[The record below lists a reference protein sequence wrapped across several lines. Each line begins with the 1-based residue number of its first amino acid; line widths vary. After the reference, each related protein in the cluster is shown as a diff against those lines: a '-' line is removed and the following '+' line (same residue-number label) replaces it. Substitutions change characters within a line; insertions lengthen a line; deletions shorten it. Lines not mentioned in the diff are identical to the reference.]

1 MAWFWNRKAKKTAT
15 RYGGDLQT
23 RNYEAGSKSN
33 RLSGW
38 KTKPSDATA
47 AQALSLPLMRDR
59 SRDLVRNNPHAAR
72 IVQAI
77 TAHTIGTG
85 IVGEIQGNDKL
96 EQLWQAWAETTDC
109 DADARHDLF
118 GLQRLVMRCVVESGE
133 CLIRKVPSKS
143 VRNDKGV
150 VSIPLKLKVLEPDYL
165 DDSKHGVL
173 KTGGL
178 IVRGIEYDANGTL
191 VAYHLFNAHSGNA
204 FGLKLKSNRI
214 PASEIIHVFRVD
226 RSGQARGVPWLATV
240 MVKLRE
246 LDIFQDAQLKR
257 QQISN
262 LFAGFVYDEH
272 PQEAGGEIEEEMP
285 DLSPGTVFALKAGRR
300 IDFNEPPTPN
310 SGDFVRETLRD
321 IATGVGITYEELT
334 GDMSQVN
341 FSSAR
346 MGRSSMFLNVEQW
359 QWQMMIPTFCVGV
372 EKAFLDAAF
381 LISINTNNAKFD
393 WTPPAKTLTDP
404 TREIPA
410 MSKAVRAGFKSY
422 PEAMRELGFNYKN
435 VLKQIAESN
444 ALLDRLSITL
454 DTDPRVQLMKGV
466 NNKIEELR
474 AWKEI
479 QRAIKDGRNPFSHDG
494 TYESGI
500 DVNEQIHKLP
510 TSKN

>member
-1 MAWFWNRKAKKTAT
+1 MAWFNLFNRKAKKTN
-15 RYGGDLQT
+15 RYNGEIQT

-47 AQALSLPLMRDR
+47 AMALSLPLMRDR

-85 IVGEIQGNDKL
+85 IIGEIQDNEKL
-96 EQLWQAWAETTDC
+96 EQLWQAWAESTDC
-109 DADARHDLF
+109 DADGRHDF
-118 GLQRLVMRCVVESGE
+118 YGLQRLVMRCVVESGE
-133 CLIRKVPSKS
+133 CLIRKVPAKII
-143 VRNDKGV
+143 RTDKG

-165 DDSKHGVL
+165 DDGKHGVL

-178 IVRGIEYDANGTL
+178 IVRGIEFDANGVL

-204 FGLKLKSNRI
+204 FGLKLKSTRV
-214 PASEIIHVFRVD
+214 PASDIIHVFRSD
-226 RSGQARGVPWLATV
+226 RTGQARGIPWLATV

-257 QQISN
+257 QQLSN
-262 LFAGFVYDEH
+262 LFAGFLYDEH
-272 PQEAGGEIEEEMP
+272 PQEAGEEIAEEIP
-285 DLSPGTVFALKAGRR
+285 DLSPGTIFALKTGRR
-300 IDFNEPPTPN
+300 IEFSEPPAAT

-321 IATGVGITYEELT
+321 IATGSGITYEELT

-346 MGRSSMFLNVEQW
+346 MSRSSMFLNVEQW
-359 QWQMMIPTFCVGV
+359 QWQMMIPNFCESVG
-372 EKAFLDAAF
+372 KAFLNAAM
-381 LISINTNNAKFD
+381 LASANTNNAKFT

-410 MSKAVRAGFKSY
+410 MAKAVRAGFKSY
-422 PEAMRELGFNYKN
+422 PEAMRELGFNAKK
-435 VLKQIAESN
+435 VLKEIADTN
-444 ALLDRLSITL
+444 ALLDSLNITL
-454 DTDPRVQLMKGV
+454 DTDPRVQL
-466 NNKIEELR
+466 
-474 AWKEI
+474 
-479 QRAIKDGRNPFSHDG
+479 IKKSQ
-494 TYESGI
+494 
-500 DVNEQIHKLP
+500 EQIQ
-510 TSKN
+510 

>member
-1 MAWFWNRKAKKTAT
+1 MAWFWNRKAKKTN
-15 RYGGDLQT
+15 RYNGDIQT

-47 AQALSLPLMRDR
+47 AMALSLPLMRDR

-85 IVGEIQGNDKL
+85 IIGEIQDNEKL
-96 EQLWQAWAETTDC
+96 EQLWQAWAESTDC
-109 DADARHDLF
+109 DADGRHDF
-118 GLQRLVMRCVVESGE
+118 YGLQRLVMRCVVESGE
-133 CLIRKVPSKS
+133 CLIRKVPAKII
-143 VRNDKGV
+143 RTDKG

-165 DDSKHGVL
+165 DDGKHGVL

-178 IVRGIEYDANGTL
+178 IVRGIEFDANGVL

-204 FGLKLKSNRI
+204 FGLKLKSTRV
-214 PASEIIHVFRVD
+214 PAIDIIHVFRVD
-226 RSGQARGVPWLATV
+226 RTGQARGTPWLSTV

-257 QQISN
+257 QQLSN
-262 LFAGFVYDEH
+262 LFAGFLYDEH
-272 PQEAGGEIEEEMP
+272 PQEAGEEISEEIP
-285 DLSPGTVFALKAGRR
+285 DLSPGTIFALKTGRR
-300 IDFNEPPTPN
+300 IEFSEPPAAT

-321 IATGVGITYEELT
+321 IATGSGITYEELT

-346 MGRSSMFLNVEQW
+346 MSRSSMFLNVEQW
-359 QWQMMIPTFCVGV
+359 QWQMMIPTFCESVG
-372 EKAFLDAAF
+372 KAFLNAAT
-381 LISINTNNAKFD
+381 LASANTNNAKFT

-410 MSKAVRAGFKSY
+410 MAKAVRAGFKSY
-422 PEAMRELGFNYKN
+422 PEAMRELGFNAKK
-435 VLKQIAESN
+435 VLKEIADTN
-444 ALLDRLSITL
+444 ALLDSLKITL
-454 DTDPRVQLMKGV
+454 DTDPRVQL
-466 NNKIEELR
+466 
-474 AWKEI
+474 
-479 QRAIKDGRNPFSHDG
+479 IKKSQ
-494 TYESGI
+494 
-500 DVNEQIHKLP
+500 EQIQ
-510 TSKN
+510 